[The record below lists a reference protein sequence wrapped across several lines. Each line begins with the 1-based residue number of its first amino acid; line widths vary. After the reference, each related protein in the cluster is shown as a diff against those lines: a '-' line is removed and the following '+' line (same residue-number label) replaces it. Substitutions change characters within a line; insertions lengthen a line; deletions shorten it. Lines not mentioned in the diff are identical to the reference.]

1 MKTAVFP
8 GSFDPIT
15 LAHADIVKR
24 ALSLFDRI
32 YIAVGMNS
40 TKKNLLPPEI
50 RRQLIEAI
58 FPADS
63 GQVVVVQYEGLT
75 VDFCREVHATHLLR
89 GLRSVSDFEF
99 ENAIAQNNLSLA
111 PDIETVF
118 LVSTPGL
125 AHISST
131 IVRDVLH
138 HKGDIS
144 SMVPP
149 VVADLIRPHVP

>member
-40 TKKNLLPPEI
+40 TKKNLLPPET
-50 RRQLIEAI
+50 RRQLIEAV

-63 GQVVVVQYEGLT
+63 GQVMVVQYEGLT
-75 VDFCREVHATHLLR
+75 VDFCRKVHATHLLR

-138 HKGDIS
+138 HQGDIS

-149 VVADLIRPHVP
+149 AVADLLKSQR